1 MTVEKPNQKQ
11 LQQQE
16 NGMAWLKP
24 KPLPGFEIATNTVAF
39 ATKFFPLRLKY
50 LEKSQICERVTT
62 SQTTDKKILHEELL
76 NKFYCG
82 ILSQNCDWIFSL
94 ISSPDYPSWSHSL
107 TWLASWINN
116 LLVSNN

>member
-1 MTVEKPNQKQ
+1 MTVEKPNLKQ

-16 NGMAWLKP
+16 NGTTWLKP

-39 ATKFFPLRLKY
+39 ANKFFPFATKI
-50 LEKSQICERVTT
+50 SGERVT
-62 SQTTDKKILHEELL
+62 SCQTTDKKMLHEELL

-107 TWLASWINN
+107 TWLAS
-116 LLVSNN
+116 